1 MAVQV
6 NVENHD
12 SVKIEDAENAE
23 NTEDAEKTEDE
34 QGKSKFLIFQQDYA

>member
-23 NTEDAEKTEDE
+23 NTEDVEKTEDE
-34 QGKSKFLIFQQDYA
+34 QGKSKFLIFQ